1 MALVKKNDFISR
13 ILGLFKKINS
23 RSQRGGYFIRFL
35 YFCYR
40 KPSQCCIFFL
50 NKILQ
55 VWLYEKDYAIPTQP
69 EHVRSTLSVIGEDFF
84 QASVRL
90 YDYMCIG
97 RFVAFSSK
105 TFPPLN

>member
-1 MALVKKNDFISR
+1 M
-13 ILGLFKKINS
+13 
-23 RSQRGGYFIRFL
+23 L
-35 YFCYR
+35 YF
-40 KPSQCCIFFL
+40 FF

-105 TFPPLN
+105 TFPPLIKFSAIQIWQKLSNNIN